1 MYSKKNNLKKLIT
14 LATALAFIVPA
25 IVTAS
30 VVVDYT
36 INYKTSSV
44 QPNVELE
51 TGPNYYNA
59 MEQGLIFVSNI
70 TQSATSSGSVQITDV
85 SGSVPILRLNSTE
98 DTEFTVLENVLEIV
112 SSSTSPLE
120 IYLNSS
126 LSGVQIYITSSPLD
140 YQGAVS
146 LQTSTLS
153 SGTSVIVGAGPS
165 ISAFNLASVTG
176 STISFESSGAGTY
189 YISFVI
195 DGEISSQTGTISLQ
209 YTTSI
214 PA

>member
-59 MEQGLIFVSNI
+59 MEQGLIYVSNI

-153 SGTSVIVGAGPS
+153 SGTSVIVGAEPS
-165 ISAFNLASVTG
+165 ISASYLASVTG